1 MVEIVGVGFAKTGKT
16 YYFDPQGQ
24 KYEAGD
30 MVIVETAR
38 GMELGRILIEN
49 RKIDIYR
56 ADQQSQ
62 LRAAKNDAL
71 SAATTKVSDDTQEM
85 VL

>member
-1 MVEIVGVGFAKTGKT
+1 MN
-16 YYFDPQGQ
+16 D
-24 KYEAGD
+24 
-30 MVIVETAR
+30 
-38 GMELGRILIEN
+38 GRIEN
-49 RKIDIYR
+49 RNIDIYR